1 MNAPRYAA
9 FDLGG
14 TNLKF
19 GLVDDRGKLVCKDS
33 VPTPA
38 RFSEAM
44 DLIAGIWKDF
54 RKAEKK
60 NLAAA
65 GFGFPGI
72 YSLQEKKIL
81 QSPNYAELD
90 NVDLEAALAKAV
102 DAPFAVDND
111 ANMAAY
117 GEWRCGAGR
126 GVRSMVFLTIG
137 TGIGS
142 GLILNGGLWHGLCGF
157 AGELGHI
164 TVNPDGDPCKCGN
177 QGCLETE
184 AAAPKIVRNYK
195 DLSKTRKAVTAEEVF
210 EKAGRGE
217 MAALKAFAIAGTYLG
232 IALGITIN
240 LLNPE
245 KIILGG
251 GVMGTGDF
259 LLSAA
264 KEEARRRS
272 YKASFACCSIEKA
285 VLGNDAG
292 LIGAGLQA
300 KAVSKTKKR

>member
-1 MNAPRYAA
+1 MTQTLYAA

-14 TNLKF
+14 TNLKY
-19 GLVDDRGKLVCKDS
+19 GLADAKGELVRKDS
-33 VPTPA
+33 LPTPA
-38 RFSEAM
+38 KWAEVL
-44 DLIAGIWKDF
+44 DVIAGLWKDF
-54 RKAEKK
+54 RREEKRR
-60 NLAAA
+60 LAGA

-72 YSLQEKKIL
+72 YSLKDQRIL

-90 NVDLEAALAKAV
+90 NVDLRAALSKV
-102 DAPFAVDND
+102 IDTPFVVDND

-126 GVRSMVFLTIG
+126 GTRSMVLLTIG

-142 GLILNGGLWHGLCGF
+142 GLILGGGLWHGRCGF

-164 TVNPDGDPCKCGN
+164 TVNPDGDPCACGN

-195 DLSKTRKAVTAEEVF
+195 DLSKTKKSVKAEEVF
-210 EKAGRGE
+210 EKASRGE
-217 MAALKAFAIAGTYLG
+217 VAAVKAFTIAGTYLG
-232 IALGITIN
+232 IGLGITIN

-245 KIILGG
+245 KIVLGG
-251 GVMGTGDF
+251 GVMMTGDF
-259 LLSAA
+259 LLQAA
-264 KEEARRRS
+264 VEEAKRRS

-285 VLGNDAG
+285 TLGNDAG
-292 LIGAGLQA
+292 LIGAALQA
-300 KAVSKTKKR
+300 FRLTEKRR

>member
-1 MNAPRYAA
+1 MTTTVYAA

-14 TNLKF
+14 TNLKY
-19 GLVDDRGKLVCKDS
+19 GLVDGQGGLVRKDS
-33 VPTPA
+33 LPTPSKW
-38 RFSEAM
+38 SEVEEV
-44 DLIAGIWKDF
+44 IAGLWKDF
-54 RKAEKK
+54 RREAKTR
-60 NLAAA
+60 LAGA

-72 YSLQEKKIL
+72 YSLKDKKIL
-81 QSPNYAELD
+81 QSPNYSELD
-90 NVDLEAALAKAV
+90 NVDLRASLSKIV

-111 ANMAAY
+111 ANMAAF

-126 GVRSMVFLTIG
+126 GTKSMVLLTIG

-142 GLILNGGLWHGLCGF
+142 GLILNGGLWPGRCGF

-164 TVNPDGDPCKCGN
+164 TVNPEGEQCHCGN

-195 DLSKTRKAVTAEEVF
+195 DLSKTKKSIQAEEVF
-210 EKAGRGE
+210 EKANRGE
-217 MAALKAFAIAGTYLG
+217 VAAIKAFTIAGAYLG

-251 GVMGTGDF
+251 GVMATGDI
-259 LLSAA
+259 LLQAA
-264 KEEARRRS
+264 VEETKRRS
-272 YKASFACCSIEKA
+272 YKASFDCCSIEKA
-285 VLGNDAG
+285 SLGNDAG
-292 LIGAGLQA
+292 LIGAALRAQA
-300 KAVSKTKKR
+300 LAKKRG